1 MSNSNLKLHW
11 YFNLIFYGAVIYPP
25 IITASYYLYIDYR
38 ELTTINIVFVI
49 FMLMGTLV
57 QFTIFYLG
65 VYLWIPTNIIKSNMV
80 VPEIQYTFETVDII
94 ITRYREP
101 LDILIE
107 TLTSLSLLTYP
118 SDKIKV
124 FVLDDGHSED
134 CELLVQRFNQ
144 LLNFELNYVSRPDNS
159 NAKAGNINYTLPN
172 LTSRYLA
179 ILDCDCCPIPEYL
192 DILVS
197 NFQSQSQSQ
206 NWETSVSSRAPTANQ
221 NKLAFIQTPQEFRNI
236 SYNSD
241 YLDMSNQFFTRII
254 MPAMSYINIAPY
266 IGTNALFDR
275 EILSSI
281 GGFHY
286 GHSTEDVDTGLSLH
300 LNGYISK
307 YVDIP
312 VAYGLAPEELSETF
326 EQRLRW
332 VLGSIQLLL
341 NRGKTLIKSDQLN
354 IFQKISYI
362 QLTYYWTG
370 FIVVLIGTLWNIY
383 NEWYLTF
390 TRDICLT
397 TIGFRFSFNFY
408 IIYCLIV
415 ILLAKT
421 QSPNRNLIIRAKIR
435 AFQMYINYAIVFLYS
450 FLAFVFPSHF
460 KNIST
465 SLAKNGQTKNTHP
478 LIYFNYF
485 IYCLTVI
492 SILCKTVIA
501 INVSCIEFHLS
512 LFVIELLLVTFIYY
526 PSLRKGICCL
536 I

>member
-1 MSNSNLKLHW
+1 MSNSNSNSNSNLNLKLHW
-11 YFNLIFYGAVIYPP
+11 YFNLLFYGFIIYPP
-25 IITASYYLYIDYR
+25 IFIASYYLYIDYR
-38 ELTTINIVFVI
+38 ELTTINIIFVI
-49 FMLMGTLV
+49 FMLSGTLI

-65 VYLWIPTNIIKSNMV
+65 VYLWIPTNIIKSGTV

-94 ITRYREP
+94 ITRYKEP

-124 FVLDDGHSED
+124 YVLDDGHSED
-134 CELLVQRFNQ
+134 CELLLQRFDQ
-144 LLNFELNYVSRPDNS
+144 LLNFELTYVSRPDNS

-172 LTSRYLA
+172 LTSKYLA

-192 DILVS
+192 NILVS
-197 NFQSQSQSQ
+197 NFQSCAT
-206 NWETSVSSRAPTANQ
+206 NVSPCQ
-221 NKLAFIQTPQEFRNI
+221 LAFIQTPQEFRNI
-236 SYNSD
+236 SYHSD
-241 YLDMSNQFFTRII
+241 YQDMSNQFFTRII
-254 MPAMSYINIAPY
+254 MPSMSYINVAPY

-307 YVDIP
+307 YIDIP

-341 NRGKTLIKSDQLN
+341 NRGKTLIQSEQLN

-370 FIVVLIGTLWNIY
+370 FIVVLIGTLWNVY

-421 QSPNRNLIIRAKIR
+421 PNSNCNLIIRAKIR

-450 FLAFVFPSHF
+450 FLAFISPSHF

-465 SLAKNGQTKNTHP
+465 SLAKDGQTKNTHP

-485 IYCLTVI
+485 IYFLTVI
-492 SILCKTVIA
+492 SILCKTIIA

-512 LFVIELLLVTFIYY
+512 LFVIELLLITFIYY
-526 PSLRKGICCL
+526 PSLRKL
-536 I
+536 INC